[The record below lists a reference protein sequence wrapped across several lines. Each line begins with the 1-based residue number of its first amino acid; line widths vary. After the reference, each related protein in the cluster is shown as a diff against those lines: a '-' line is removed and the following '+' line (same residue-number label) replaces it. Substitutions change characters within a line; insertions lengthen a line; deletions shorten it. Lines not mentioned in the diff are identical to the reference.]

1 MFEILFRTSR
11 GNEGVYLRK
20 GDTAPLQKNQ
30 QDRIII
36 IFAKS
41 IMSTFSFLKPA
52 NQLWKDSK
60 VAKVK
65 ARILERVSEIPHE
78 ARENKHSTELL
89 LLVCNMIEHSIDN
102 KGKKDKLKIDKKSLL
117 VAIYGGLFGNLSP
130 ADCEMLSK
138 NIEFLHD
145 NGHIHRQSAWK
156 VCVYGVVDWVKRKV
170 L

>member
-1 MFEILFRTSR
+1 L
-11 GNEGVYLRK
+11 
-20 GDTAPLQKNQ
+20 DP
-30 QDRIII
+30 DWIII
-36 IFAKS
+36 IFVKS

-60 VAKVK
+60 IAKVK
-65 ARILERVSEIPHE
+65 GRILERVTDIPHE
-78 ARENKHSTELL
+78 ARDNRHSTELL

-102 KGKKDKLKIDKKSLL
+102 KGRKDKLKIDKKCLL
-117 VAIYGGLFGNLSP
+117 VEIYKGLFGNISP

-145 NGHIHRQSAWK
+145 NGHIHRQPRWK
-156 VCVYGVVDWVKRKV
+156 VCVYGMVDWVKRKV

>member
-1 MFEILFRTSR
+1 M
-11 GNEGVYLRK
+11 
-20 GDTAPLQKNQ
+20 DP
-30 QDRIII
+30 DWIII
-36 IFAKS
+36 IFVKS

-60 VAKVK
+60 IAKVK
-65 ARILERVSEIPHE
+65 GRILERVTDIPHE
-78 ARENKHSTELL
+78 ARDNRHSTELL

-102 KGKKDKLKIDKKSLL
+102 KGRKDKLKIDKKCLL
-117 VAIYGGLFGNLSP
+117 VEIYKGLFGNISP

-145 NGHIHRQSAWK
+145 NGHIHRQPRWK
-156 VCVYGVVDWVKRKV
+156 VCVYGMVDWVKRKV

>member
-1 MFEILFRTSR
+1 MQHIVIQEL
-11 GNEGVYLRK
+11 VK
-20 GDTAPLQKNQ
+20 
-30 QDRIII
+30 II

-65 ARILERVSEIPHE
+65 ARILERVSEIPRE

-102 KGKKDKLKIDKKSLL
+102 KGKKESLKIDKKNLL
-117 VAIYGGLFGNLSP
+117 VGIYSGLFGNLSP
-130 ADCEMLSK
+130 QDCEMLSK
-138 NIEFLHD
+138 SIEFLHD
-145 NGHIHRQSAWK
+145 HGHIHRHPAWK